1 MEGRT
6 IGMCLVR
13 EGCTVRTYFTY
24 SLTHTRV
31 DSVTQLLT
39 PGQVDRYLVNLLL
52 SSREGKKWG
61 RRKGWGEDRTRQID
75 LPVTVCVSSD
85 TEAAYPA
92 SPARNCCL
100 GCGDVTTKLCAPV

>member
-1 MEGRT
+1 
-6 IGMCLVR
+6 MCLVR

-39 PGQVDRYLVNLLL
+39 PGQVDRCLVVLLL

-61 RRKGWGEDRTRQID
+61 RRKEGKGKTR
-75 LPVTVCVSSD
+75 
-85 TEAAYPA
+85 
-92 SPARNCCL
+92 ARRGKKVWWCEGKGGGTTMWLL
-100 GCGDVTTKLCAPV
+100 GFP